1 MTYNP
6 SKQMRIIKSIP
17 RLFDI
22 LILVIAAYLF
32 PVSIDFTKM
41 FIIYAILLW
50 KLIAYFTNIY
60 FWVSYMRLV
69 VIFFRLGVHFLSFIV
84 GLFAYI
90 GIFKMP
96 DLSREQL
103 VHYFLFSALVI
114 FIIHLLWFLIMVR
127 YNRLINRRPLPTLL
141 IGNTPKIFE
150 LKAVLADRTDF
161 EFRVDHH
168 LKIKTMKSVI
178 AQIDPKRTRVIF
190 CSLKEFSEQEIVALQ
205 KFTHNHFIDLK
216 FLADL
221 DIVFN
226 QATIQEYIDYLPIIS
241 IRETP
246 LERESNRYVKRML
259 DILVSLLVILFVLS
273 WLYPILWILIRV
285 TSKGP
290 AIFSQKRNGL
300 NNQVFHCFKFRS
312 MRHNNSTSQAT
323 QEDDRITPIGKFI
336 RKKSIDELPQ
346 FFNVLLGDMSVV
358 GPRPH
363 MEAHNQKFAEKTGT
377 FAFRHMVKPGI
388 TGLAQTKGYR
398 GEIKSDEDIVN
409 RVKYDI
415 FYIKNWS
422 FLLDVKIIF
431 QTVWLMVFGDKKA
444 Y

>member
-1 MTYNP
+1 
-6 SKQMRIIKSIP
+6 
-17 RLFDI
+17 
-22 LILVIAAYLF
+22 
-32 PVSIDFTKM
+32 
-41 FIIYAILLW
+41 
-50 KLIAYFTNIY
+50 
-60 FWVSYMRLV
+60 
-69 VIFFRLGVHFLSFIV
+69 
-84 GLFAYI
+84 
-90 GIFKMP
+90 
-96 DLSREQL
+96 
-103 VHYFLFSALVI
+103 
-114 FIIHLLWFLIMVR
+114 
-127 YNRLINRRPLPTLL
+127 
-141 IGNTPKIFE
+141 
-150 LKAVLADRTDF
+150 
-161 EFRVDHH
+161 
-168 LKIKTMKSVI
+168 MKSVI

-190 CSLKEFSEQEIVALQ
+190 CSLKEFSEQEVVVLQ
-205 KFTHNHFIDLK
+205 KFTHNHFIDLN

-273 WLYPILWILIRV
+273 WLFPILWILIRV

-300 NNQVFHCFKFRS
+300 NNQVFHCLKFRS